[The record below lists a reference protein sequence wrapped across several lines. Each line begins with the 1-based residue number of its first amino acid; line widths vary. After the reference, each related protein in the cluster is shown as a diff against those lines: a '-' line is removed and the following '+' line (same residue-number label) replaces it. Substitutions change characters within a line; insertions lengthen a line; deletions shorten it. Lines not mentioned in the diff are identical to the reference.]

1 MIYRVVADK
10 KRKKP
15 GMAIGFYDV
24 LRVSGVLAKYNNGA
38 ASANKSDEIL

>member
-15 GMAIGFYDV
+15 RLIIEFDDV

-38 ASANKSDEIL
+38 ASANKADEIL